1 MRIRSLLFTAALATP
16 LVVGSAASV
25 SAQEYGGTGGTTED
39 RGDKSTEVLGES
51 LVRPAPT
58 EVRTAPTEVGGV
70 GTTRQ
75 APVSSNTLPVT
86 GGDLAGLAI
95 LGVTLVGGGTVL
107 VRRTRQQP
115 VPA

>member
-16 LVVGSAASV
+16 LLVGSAA

-39 RGDKSTEVLGES
+39 RGGKSSEVLGET
-51 LVRPAPT
+51 LVRP
-58 EVRTAPTEVGGV
+58 APTEVGGV
-70 GTTRQ
+70 GTTRS

-86 GGDLAGLAI
+86 GGDLVGLAV
-95 LGVTLVGGGTVL
+95 LGVSLVGGGTVL
-107 VRRTRQQP
+107 VRRTRRLP